1 VANSNKRNNA
11 IESLSIN
18 GSLSSDANEINAHI
32 VHFYTQ
38 LFTESC
44 SRRPI
49 PDGLLFKSIGSEE
62 SLWLERDFE
71 ENEVLEVIKELQ
83 GDKSPRPDGFSLDF
97 MRTCWE
103 KLQRDFLWGGLHEE
117 PKFHLVKWAQ
127 ICTPMHNG
135 GLGKGDG
142 PWGCS

>member
-1 VANSNKRNNA
+1 MTNTKFFHRVANSNKRNNA
-11 IESLSIN
+11 IESVSIN

-32 VHFYTQ
+32 VQFYTQ
-38 LFTESC
+38 LFTKSC

-83 GDKSPRPDGFSLDF
+83 GDKSPGPDGFSLSF

-103 KLQRDFLWGGLHEE
+103 VIKKDIMAVFRDF
-117 PKFHLVKWAQ
+117 
-127 ICTPMHNG
+127 HN
-135 GLGKGDG
+135 KGRFRKV
-142 PWGCS
+142 